1 MADHALPTSPTAE
14 RAAWRA
20 RLSHALA
27 FARTERG
34 LVTLALAAVGLHVAD
49 DNYFQPARGTSP
61 LDHLASGLVP
71 LAILTAVAAG
81 YPHLRAGLRATT
93 ALTFGAL
100 GVAVGVP
107 GAYFLYKGAASGDH
121 YSGLLALAA
130 GVVLMATGPVV
141 LWRHRRRGGSRRR
154 RYAGRAATTVTTIV
168 AAPLL
173 LLFVVFGIGFSYVY
187 THTGRT
193 AEPPTALGTAYESVT
208 VPTSDGLELAAS
220 YVPSK
225 NRAAVVVYPG
235 LSAVEEAA
243 MIARHGYGVLLLD
256 PRGQGGSEGDTVRWQ
271 GDRDLIA
278 GATYLQTRPDVD
290 DDKIAGFGSSV
301 GGEQLL
307 EAAAQS
313 TAFRAVV
320 SEGAG
325 ERVGEMDASGFEQVT
340 ATPLMAIMTA
350 AVTVF
355 GNDGPPPPI
364 VDRIGQIAPRPVFL
378 IYAVPGMG
386 GEDYRQPQYYAAAG
400 EPKQMWQVPGS
411 GHTGGFAAQ
420 PAEFERRVIDFLDR
434 SLLQSAR

>member
-1 MADHALPTSPTAE
+1 MADYAFPTSPAE
-14 RAAWRA
+14 RAAWRSP
-20 RLSHALA
+20 LSRFVA
-27 FARTERG
+27 FARSERG
-34 LVTLALAAVGLHVAD
+34 LAALALAAVGLHIVD
-49 DNYFQPARGTSP
+49 DNYLQSARGTSP
-61 LDHLASGLVP
+61 LDHLASGLIP
-71 LAILTAVAAG
+71 LVILAAVAAG

-93 ALTFGAL
+93 AMTFGAL
-100 GVAVGVP
+100 GVAVGIP

-121 YSGLLALAA
+121 YTGLLALAA
-130 GVVLMATGPVV
+130 GIVLIATGPVL
-141 LWRHRRRGGSRRR
+141 LWRNRRRGGTRRR
-154 RYAGRAATTVTTIV
+154 RCLGRLATTATTIV

-173 LLFVVFGIGFSYVY
+173 FFFVVFGIGFSYIY

-193 AEPPTALGTAYESVT
+193 AEPPALGTAYESVT
-208 VPTSDGLELAAS
+208 VPTSDGLELTAS

-225 NRAAVVVYPG
+225 NGAAVVVYPG
-235 LSAVEEAA
+235 LSAVKEAA

-278 GATYLQTRPDVD
+278 GAKYLQTRPDVD
-290 DDKIAGFGSSV
+290 DARIAGFGSSV

-325 ERVGEMDASGFEQVT
+325 ERVGEMDASGFEKVT

-364 VDRIGQIAPRPVFL
+364 VDRIGKIAPRPVFL

-386 GEDYRQPQYYAAAG
+386 GEDYRQPQYYEAAG
-400 EPKQMWQVPGS
+400 EPKQMWKVPGAS
-411 GHTGGFAAQ
+411 HTGGIDAQ
-420 PAEFERRVIDFLDR
+420 PAEFERRVIDFLER
-434 SLLQSAR
+434 SLLG

>member
-1 MADHALPTSPTAE
+1 LSDHAFPTPPIAE
-14 RAAWRA
+14 RAAWRSKLS
-20 RLSHALA
+20 RLLA

-34 LVTLALAAVGLHVAD
+34 VVTLALGAIGLHVVD
-49 DNYFQPARGTSP
+49 DNYLQPARGTSP
-61 LDHLASGLVP
+61 LDHLASGLIP
-71 LAILTAVAAG
+71 LAILAAVAAG
-81 YPHLRAGLRATT
+81 YPLLRAGLRATT
-93 ALTFGAL
+93 AMTFGAL

-107 GAYFLYKGAASGDH
+107 GAYFLYKGEASGDH
-121 YSGLLALAA
+121 YTGLLALAA
-130 GVVLMATGPVV
+130 GAVLILTGPVV
-141 LWRHRRRGGSRRR
+141 LWKNRRRGGSRRR
-154 RYAGRAATTVTTIV
+154 RYLGRLATTATTIV

-173 LLFVVFGIGFSYVY
+173 LWFVVFAIGFSYIY

-193 AEPPTALGTAYESVT
+193 AEPPTALGSIPYESVT
-208 VPTSDGLELAAS
+208 VRTSDGLDLSAS

-243 MIARHGYGVLLLD
+243 MMARHGYGVLLLD

-278 GATYLQTRPDVD
+278 GAKYLQGRPDVD
-290 DDKIAGFGSSV
+290 DAKIAGFGSSV

-325 ERVGEMDASGFEQVT
+325 ERVGEMDAHGFEKVLS
-340 ATPLMAIMTA
+340 TPLMGIMTA

-364 VDRIGQIAPRPVFL
+364 VDRIGKIAPRPVFL

-386 GEDYRQPQYYAAAG
+386 GEDYRQPQYFAAAG
-400 EPKQMWQVPGS
+400 EPKQMWKVPGAS
-411 GHTGGFAAQ
+411 HTGGIDAQ
-420 PAEFERRVIDFLDR
+420 PAEFERRVIGFLDE
-434 SLLQSAR
+434 SLLG